1 MRAPARV
8 MCVGQ
13 FQECNELRAAMPLA
27 HESEYLPRQKVDA
40 GRQRQ
45 RSVPDVLM
53 VAPYGEVTIGRKGG
67 SWYRRQVRSG
77 ILDGL
82 HARLLA
88 VGEHGH

>member
-53 VAPYGEVTIGRKGG
+53 VAPYGEVF